1 MAKSKNTKNL
11 SLEQQALAIA
21 QQVIQQSESWTAA
34 HNSLYGPAG
43 KISKL
48 FPNATVRRA
57 FAQSP
62 EKREIESL
70 LTALAKRSKTPAA
83 EGTAR
88 FSGKFVVRVPVSL
101 HEALAGEAESEGVSL
116 NQLVLTKLA
125 VQLREAV

>member
-1 MAKSKNTKNL
+1 MAKNT

-21 QQVIQQSESWTAA
+21 QKVVQQAESWTAA
-34 HNSLYGPAG
+34 HNALYGPKG

-48 FPNATVRRA
+48 FPDAAARRA
-57 FAQSP
+57 FSQSP
-62 EKREIESL
+62 EKLQIEAL

-83 EGTAR
+83 EGAAR
-88 FSGKFVVRVPVSL
+88 YSGKFVVRVPVSL

>member
-1 MAKSKNTKNL
+1 MSKKKSRDNQC
-11 SLEQQALAIA
+11 LEQQALAIA
-21 QQVIQQSESWTAA
+21 QQEIPKSDSWSTA
-34 HNSLYGPAG
+34 HNALYGPAG

-48 FPNATVRRA
+48 FPTAAARRA
-57 FAQSP
+57 FSQTP

-70 LTALAKRSKTPAA
+70 LTALAKRSKTPAS
-83 EGTAR
+83 EGTNR